1 MSKKQSDEYYESMRK
16 SMDKPDM
23 SQIIFLIDSELKQQA
38 FDILEREGL
47 TMTFIC
53 QKAVKDFVR
62 REQAIKEIKG
72 KKGKRTG

>member
-53 QKAVKDFVR
+53 QKAVKDFVG
-62 REQAIKEIKG
+62 REQAIEEAERKD
-72 KKGKRTG
+72 KKGAD

>member
-53 QKAVKDFVR
+53 QKAVRDFVR
-62 REQAIKEIKG
+62 REQAIKETES